1 MSDVANHTGEKET
14 EMTTM
19 TDSEARVPAP
29 SAAPPLYRATGV
41 TRTYTRSGRTVT
53 ALTGVDLE
61 IMPGAFVTIQGP
73 TGGGKSTLLQL
84 LGALDTPTSGTL
96 QLDGRELSSASPSE
110 LGRIRAQEI
119 GFVFQGFNLIPTLT
133 AAENVDMALEPL
145 GIDPAERRTRVAAA
159 LAHVGLEDRGD
170 HRPAELSGGQQQRVA
185 IARAIVKRPR
195 VLLADEPTGNLDERM
210 RDEILDLLERLC
222 AEGITMVVVTHDSA
236 VARRA
241 TKRLRLTQGT
251 VRDITR

>member
-1 MSDVANHTGEKET
+1 MSGVANHTGEKET

-19 TDSEARVPAP
+19 TDSEARVPAS
-29 SAAPPLYRATGV
+29 SAATPLYRATGV
-41 TRTYTRSGRTVT
+41 TRTYTRRGRTVT

-73 TGGGKSTLLQL
+73 TGGQVDAAAAA
-84 LGALDTPTSGTL
+84 GALDTPTAGTL

-133 AAENVDMALEPL
+133 AVENVDMALEPL
-145 GIDPAERRTRVAAA
+145 GIDRAERRTRVAAA
-159 LAHVGLEDRGD
+159 LAHVGLADRGD

-185 IARAIVKRPR
+185 IARAIVKRPECCSR
-195 VLLADEPTGNLDERM
+195 TSRRATSTRA
-210 RDEILDLLERLC
+210 C
-222 AEGITMVVVTHDSA
+222 ATRSSTSSNGC
-236 VARRA
+236 ARRA
-241 TKRLRLTQGT
+241 SPWSWSRTTPRWRGGRRNGC
-251 VRDITR
+251 V